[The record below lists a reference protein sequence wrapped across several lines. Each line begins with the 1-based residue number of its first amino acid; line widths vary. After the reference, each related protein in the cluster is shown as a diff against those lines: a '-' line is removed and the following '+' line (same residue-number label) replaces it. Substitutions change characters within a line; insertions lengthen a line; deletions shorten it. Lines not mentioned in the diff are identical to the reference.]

1 VVDNG
6 CLLYFRWL
14 ELLEEPRKD
23 SGQVS
28 LVVLS
33 NHHRH
38 LQIWPRL
45 WPGKLS
51 FLINLCK
58 LKWATSSSNLE
69 AEVNPCRPVIRTFSA
84 PNLPYSIRP
93 MSLWTQ
99 TPGCELL
106 SLSLPY
112 YQLHVQ
118 RRTRCSLQPSN
129 SEALPVFGGTSFM
142 RCNPPITLSLGT
154 SFGLRSEHIIYQQDS
169 LSGSSMNF

>member
-38 LQIWPRL
+38 LQTWPRL
-45 WPGKLS
+45 WPGRLS

-69 AEVNPCRPVIRTFSA
+69 AKVNPCWPVTRTSSA
-84 PNLPYSIRP
+84 LNLHYSIRP
-93 MSLWTQ
+93 MNLWTQ
-99 TPGCELL
+99 TLGFELL
-106 SLSLPY
+106 NPSLPY
-112 YQLHVQ
+112 CQPHVQ
-118 RRTRCSLQPSN
+118 MRTRCSLQPSN
-129 SEALPVFGGTSFM
+129 SEALPVYGGSSFM
-142 RCNPPITLSLGT
+142 LCNLPITSSLGT
-154 SFGLRSEHIIYQQDS
+154 TFGLRSEHTIYQQDS

>member
-1 VVDNG
+1 MVDNG

-14 ELLEEPRKD
+14 ELLVEPRKD

-33 NHHRH
+33 NHHHR
-38 LQIWPRL
+38 LQTLPRL

-69 AEVNPCRPVIRTFSA
+69 AEVNLCRPVTRTFSA

-93 MSLWTQ
+93 MSLWMQ
-99 TPGCELL
+99 TPGYELL
-106 SLSLPY
+106 SLSSPY

-118 RRTRCSLQPSN
+118 RRTRCSLQLSN
-129 SEALPVFGGTSFM
+129 SEALPVSGGTSFM
-142 RCNPPITLSLGT
+142 RCNPPIMSSPGT
-154 SFGLRSEHIIYQQDS
+154 SFELRSEHITY
-169 LSGSSMNF
+169 

>member
-1 VVDNG
+1 MVGNG

-38 LQIWPRL
+38 LQTWPRL
-45 WPGKLS
+45 WPGKLN
-51 FLINLCK
+51 FLINLYK
-58 LKWATSSSNLE
+58 LKWATFSSNLE
-69 AEVNPCRPVIRTFSA
+69 VEVNLYRPVTRTSSA
-84 PNLPYSIRP
+84 LNLHYSIRP

-99 TPGCELL
+99 MPGCALL
-106 SLSLPY
+106 SPSSPY

-129 SEALPVFGGTSFM
+129 SEALLVFGGTSFM
-142 RCNPPITLSLGT
+142 LCNLLITSSPGM
-154 SFGLRSEHIIYQQDS
+154 SFELRFEHITYQRDS

>member
-1 VVDNG
+1 MVDNG

-38 LQIWPRL
+38 LPTWPRL

-51 FLINLCK
+51 FLINLYK
-58 LKWATSSSNLE
+58 LKWATFSSNLE
-69 AEVNPCRPVIRTFSA
+69 AEVNPCQPVTRISSA
-84 PNLPYSIRP
+84 LNRHYSIRP
-93 MSLWTQ
+93 MSLWMQ

-106 SLSLPY
+106 SLSSPY
-112 YQLHVQ
+112 YQPHVQ
-118 RRTRCSLQPSN
+118 RKTRCFSQLSN
-129 SEALPVFGGTSFM
+129 SEALLVFGGTSFM
-142 RCNPPITLSLGT
+142 LCNLLITLLPGT
-154 SFGLRSEHIIYQQDS
+154 SSGLRSEHIIYQRDS
-169 LSGSSMNF
+169 LNGSSMNF

>member
-1 VVDNG
+1 MVDNG
-6 CLLYFRWL
+6 CLLYFKWL
-14 ELLEEPRKD
+14 KLLEEPRKD

-69 AEVNPCRPVIRTFSA
+69 AEVNSCRPVIRTFSA
-84 PNLPYSIRP
+84 LNLHYSIRL
-93 MSLWTQ
+93 MNLWTQ
-99 TPGCELL
+99 TLGFEP
-106 SLSLPY
+106 SNPSLPCC
-112 YQLHVQ
+112 QPHVQ
-118 RRTRCSLQPSN
+118 MRIRCSLQPSN
-129 SEALPVFGGTSFM
+129 SGALLVFGGISFM
-142 RCNPPITLSLGT
+142 LCNLLIMLSHGM
-154 SFGLRSEHIIYQQDS
+154 SFELHFEHITYQWDS

>member
-1 VVDNG
+1 MVDNG
-6 CLLYFRWL
+6 CLHYFRWL

-33 NHHRH
+33 NQHHR
-38 LQIWPRL
+38 LQTLPRL

-58 LKWATSSSNLE
+58 LKWAISSSNLE
-69 AEVNPCRPVIRTFSA
+69 AEENPCRLVIRTFSA
-84 PNLPYSIRP
+84 PSLPYSIRP

-106 SLSLPY
+106 SLSSPY

-118 RRTRCSLQPSN
+118 RRTRCFLQPSN
-129 SEALPVFGGTSFM
+129 SEALLVSSGTSFM
-142 RCNPPITLSLGT
+142 RCNPPITSLPRT
-154 SFGLRSEHIIYQQDS
+154 SFELHFEHIIYQRDS